1 MHQFISI
8 LFQITITFIFFNN
21 VYSENLKNEI
31 LIESDSMHID
41 ELNSVSTFDGNVILK
56 YGALSLL
63 SDKVII
69 SSGITGIVS
78 KAVAEKDTIEVEIAT
93 GVYVNLLRAN
103 VTTILDNNSTISLP
117 QKAPAK
123 KSLQKTKKS

>member
-1 MHQFISI
+1 MFISTAFAQSAGPSMI
-8 LFQITITFIFFNN
+8 ASQLLPFVLIFGVF
-21 VYSENLKNEI
+21 YLM
-31 LIESDSMHID
+31 LIRPQQKRAKQHKEM
-41 ELNSVSTFDGNVILK
+41 VSK
-56 YGALSLL
+56 LSRG
-63 SDKVII
+63 DKLII

-103 VTTILDNNSTISLP
+103 VTTLLDDNSTITLP

>member
-1 MHQFISI
+1 MFISTAFAQSAGPSMI
-8 LFQITITFIFFNN
+8 ASQLLPFVLIFGVF
-21 VYSENLKNEI
+21 YLM
-31 LIESDSMHID
+31 LIRPQQKRAKQHKEM
-41 ELNSVSTFDGNVILK
+41 VSK
-56 YGALSLL
+56 LSRG
-63 SDKVII
+63 DKVII

-117 QKAPAK
+117 QKHQPKSHCK
-123 KSLQKTKKS
+123 KLKS

>member
-1 MHQFISI
+1 MFISTAFAQSAGPSMI
-8 LFQITITFIFFNN
+8 VSQLLPFVLIFGVF
-21 VYSENLKNEI
+21 YLM
-31 LIESDSMHID
+31 LIRPQQKRAKQHKEM
-41 ELNSVSTFDGNVILK
+41 VSK
-56 YGALSLL
+56 LSRG
-63 SDKVII
+63 DKVII

-103 VTTILDNNSTISLP
+103 VTTLLDNNSTITLP

>member
-1 MHQFISI
+1 MFISTAFAQSAGPSMI
-8 LFQITITFIFFNN
+8 ASQLLPFVLIFGVF
-21 VYSENLKNEI
+21 YLM
-31 LIESDSMHID
+31 LIRPQQKRAKQHKEM
-41 ELNSVSTFDGNVILK
+41 VSK
-56 YGALSLL
+56 LSRG
-63 SDKVII
+63 DKVII

-78 KAVAEKDTIEVEIAT
+78 YAEAEKDTIEVEIAT

-103 VTTILDNNSTISLP
+103 VTTVLDNNSTITLP

>member
-1 MHQFISI
+1 MFISTAFAQSAGPSMI
-8 LFQITITFIFFNN
+8 ASQLLPFVLIFGVF
-21 VYSENLKNEI
+21 YLM
-31 LIESDSMHID
+31 LIRPQQKRAKQHKEM
-41 ELNSVSTFDGNVILK
+41 VSK
-56 YGALSLL
+56 LSRG
-63 SDKVII
+63 DKVII
-69 SSGITGIVS
+69 SSGITGIIS

-103 VTTILDNNSTISLP
+103 VTTLLDSNSTITLP

>member
-1 MHQFISI
+1 MFISTAFAQSAGPSMI
-8 LFQITITFIFFNN
+8 ASQLLPFVLIFGVF
-21 VYSENLKNEI
+21 YLM
-31 LIESDSMHID
+31 LIRPQQKRAKQHKEM
-41 ELNSVSTFDGNVILK
+41 VSK
-56 YGALSLL
+56 LSRG
-63 SDKVII
+63 DKVII

-78 KAVAEKDTIEVEIAT
+78 KAIAEKDTIEVEIAT

-103 VTTILDNNSTISLP
+103 VTTLLDNNSTITLP

>member
-1 MHQFISI
+1 MFISTAFAQSAGPSMI
-8 LFQITITFIFFNN
+8 ASQLLPFVLIFGVF
-21 VYSENLKNEI
+21 YLL
-31 LIESDSMHID
+31 LIRPQQKRAKQHKEM
-41 ELNSVSTFDGNVILK
+41 VSK
-56 YGALSLL
+56 LSRG
-63 SDKVII
+63 DKVII

-103 VTTILDNNSTISLP
+103 VTTVLDNNSTISLP

>member
-1 MHQFISI
+1 MFISTAFAQSAGPSMI
-8 LFQITITFIFFNN
+8 ASQLLPFVLIFGVF
-21 VYSENLKNEI
+21 YLM
-31 LIESDSMHID
+31 LIRPQQKRAKQHKEM
-41 ELNSVSTFDGNVILK
+41 VSK
-56 YGALSLL
+56 LSKG
-63 SDKVII
+63 DKVII

-103 VTTILDNNSTISLP
+103 VTTLLDNNSTITLP
-117 QKAPAK
+117 QKAPTK

>member
-1 MHQFISI
+1 MFISTAFAQSAGPSMI
-8 LFQITITFIFFNN
+8 ASQLLPFVLIFGVF
-21 VYSENLKNEI
+21 YLM
-31 LIESDSMHID
+31 LIRPQQKRAKQHKEM
-41 ELNSVSTFDGNVILK
+41 VSK
-56 YGALSLL
+56 LSRG
-63 SDKVII
+63 DKVII

-78 KAVAEKDTIEVEIAT
+78 KAAAEKDTIEVEIAT

-103 VTTILDNNSTISLP
+103 VTTLLDNNSTITLP

>member
-1 MHQFISI
+1 MFISTAFAQSAGPSMI
-8 LFQITITFIFFNN
+8 ASQLLPFVLIFAVF
-21 VYSENLKNEI
+21 YLM
-31 LIESDSMHID
+31 LIRPQQKRAKQHKEM
-41 ELNSVSTFDGNVILK
+41 VSK
-56 YGALSLL
+56 LSRG
-63 SDKVII
+63 DKVII
-69 SSGITGIVS
+69 SSGITGIIS

-103 VTTILDNNSTISLP
+103 VTTLLDNNSTITLP

>member
-1 MHQFISI
+1 MFISTAFAQSAGPSMI
-8 LFQITITFIFFNN
+8 ASQLLPFVLIFGVF
-21 VYSENLKNEI
+21 YLM
-31 LIESDSMHID
+31 LIRPQQKRAKQHI
-41 ELNSVSTFDGNVILK
+41 EMVSK
-56 YGALSLL
+56 LSRG
-63 SDKVII
+63 DKVII

-103 VTTILDNNSTISLP
+103 VTTLLDNNSTITLP

>member
-1 MHQFISI
+1 MFISTAFAQSAGPSMI
-8 LFQITITFIFFNN
+8 ASQLLPFVLIFGVF
-21 VYSENLKNEI
+21 YLR
-31 LIESDSMHID
+31 LIRPQQKRAKQHKEM
-41 ELNSVSTFDGNVILK
+41 VSK
-56 YGALSLL
+56 LSRG
-63 SDKVII
+63 DKVII

-103 VTTILDNNSTISLP
+103 VTTLLDKDSSITLP

>member
-1 MHQFISI
+1 MFISTAFAQSAGPSMI
-8 LFQITITFIFFNN
+8 ASQLLPFVLIFGVF
-21 VYSENLKNEI
+21 YLM
-31 LIESDSMHID
+31 LIRPQQKRAKQHKEM
-41 ELNSVSTFDGNVILK
+41 VSK
-56 YGALSLL
+56 LSRG
-63 SDKVII
+63 DKVII

-103 VTTILDNNSTISLP
+103 VTTLLDSNSTITLP

>member
-1 MHQFISI
+1 MFISTAFAQSAGPSMI
-8 LFQITITFIFFNN
+8 ASQLLPFVLIFGVF
-21 VYSENLKNEI
+21 YLM
-31 LIESDSMHID
+31 LIRPQQKRAKQHKEM
-41 ELNSVSTFDGNVILK
+41 VSK
-56 YGALSLL
+56 LSRG
-63 SDKVII
+63 DKVII

-78 KAVAEKDTIEVEIAT
+78 KAVAEKDTLEVEIAT

-103 VTTILDNNSTISLP
+103 VTTLLDNNSTITLP

>member
-1 MHQFISI
+1 MFISTAFAQSAGPSMI
-8 LFQITITFIFFNN
+8 ASQLLPFVLIFGVF
-21 VYSENLKNEI
+21 YLM
-31 LIESDSMHID
+31 LIRPQQKRAKQHKEM
-41 ELNSVSTFDGNVILK
+41 VSK
-56 YGALSLL
+56 LSRG
-63 SDKVII
+63 DKVII

-78 KAVAEKDTIEVEIAT
+78 KATAEKDTIEVEIAT

-103 VTTILDNNSTISLP
+103 VTTLLDNNSTIPLP

>member
-1 MHQFISI
+1 MFISTAFAQSAGPSMI
-8 LFQITITFIFFNN
+8 ASQLLPFVLIFGVF
-21 VYSENLKNEI
+21 YLM
-31 LIESDSMHID
+31 LIRPQQKRAKQHKEM
-41 ELNSVSTFDGNVILK
+41 VSK
-56 YGALSLL
+56 LSRG
-63 SDKVII
+63 DKVII
-69 SSGITGIVS
+69 SSGITGLVS

-103 VTTILDNNSTISLP
+103 VTTLLDNNSTITLP

>member
-1 MHQFISI
+1 MFISTAFAQSAGPSMI
-8 LFQITITFIFFNN
+8 ASQLLPFVLIFGVF
-21 VYSENLKNEI
+21 YLM
-31 LIESDSMHID
+31 LIRPQQKRAKQHKEM
-41 ELNSVSTFDGNVILK
+41 VSK
-56 YGALSLL
+56 LSRG
-63 SDKVII
+63 DKVII

-78 KAVAEKDTIEVEIAT
+78 KAVSEKDTIEVEIAT

-103 VTTILDNNSTISLP
+103 VTTLLDNNSTITLP

>member
-1 MHQFISI
+1 MFISTAFAQSAGPSMI
-8 LFQITITFIFFNN
+8 ASQLLPFVLIFGVF
-21 VYSENLKNEI
+21 YLM
-31 LIESDSMHID
+31 LIRPQQKRAKQHKEM
-41 ELNSVSTFDGNVILK
+41 VSK
-56 YGALSLL
+56 LSRG
-63 SDKVII
+63 DKVII

-78 KAVAEKDTIEVEIAT
+78 KATAEKDTIEVEIAT

-103 VTTILDNNSTISLP
+103 VTTLLDNNITITLP

>member
-1 MHQFISI
+1 MFISTAFAQSAGPSMI
-8 LFQITITFIFFNN
+8 ASQLLPFVLIFGVF
-21 VYSENLKNEI
+21 YLM
-31 LIESDSMHID
+31 LIRPQQKRAKQHKEM
-41 ELNSVSTFDGNVILK
+41 VSK
-56 YGALSLL
+56 LSRG
-63 SDKVII
+63 DKVII

-103 VTTILDNNSTISLP
+103 VTTLLDNNSAITLP

>member
-1 MHQFISI
+1 MFISTAFAQSAGPSMI
-8 LFQITITFIFFNN
+8 ASQLLPFVLIFGVF
-21 VYSENLKNEI
+21 YLM
-31 LIESDSMHID
+31 LIRPQQKRAKQHKEM
-41 ELNSVSTFDGNVILK
+41 VSK
-56 YGALSLL
+56 LSRG
-63 SDKVII
+63 DKVII

-78 KAVAEKDTIEVEIAT
+78 KAVSEKDTIEVEIAT

-103 VTTILDNNSTISLP
+103 VTTLLDDNSTITLP

>member
-1 MHQFISI
+1 MFISTAFAQSAGPSMI
-8 LFQITITFIFFNN
+8 ASQLLPFVLIFGVF
-21 VYSENLKNEI
+21 YLM
-31 LIESDSMHID
+31 LIRPQQKRAKQHKEM
-41 ELNSVSTFDGNVILK
+41 VSK
-56 YGALSLL
+56 LSRG
-63 SDKVII
+63 DKVII

-103 VTTILDNNSTISLP
+103 VTTLLDNNSTITLP
-117 QKAPAK
+117 HKAPAK

>member
-1 MHQFISI
+1 MFISTALAQSAGPSMI
-8 LFQITITFIFFNN
+8 ASQLLPFVLIFAVF
-21 VYSENLKNEI
+21 YLM
-31 LIESDSMHID
+31 LIRPQQKRAKQHKEM
-41 ELNSVSTFDGNVILK
+41 VSK
-56 YGALSLL
+56 LSRG
-63 SDKVII
+63 DKVII

-103 VTTILDNNSTISLP
+103 VTTLLDNNSTITLP

>member
-1 MHQFISI
+1 MFISTAFAQSAGPSMI
-8 LFQITITFIFFNN
+8 ASQLLPFVLIFGVF
-21 VYSENLKNEI
+21 YLM
-31 LIESDSMHID
+31 LIRPQQKRAKQHKEM
-41 ELNSVSTFDGNVILK
+41 VSK
-56 YGALSLL
+56 LSRG
-63 SDKVII
+63 DKVII

-78 KAVAEKDTIEVEIAT
+78 KATAEKDTIEVEIAT

-103 VTTILDNNSTISLP
+103 VTTLLDNNSTITLP

>member
-1 MHQFISI
+1 MFISTAFAQSAGPSMI
-8 LFQITITFIFFNN
+8 ASQLLPFVLIFGVF
-21 VYSENLKNEI
+21 YLM
-31 LIESDSMHID
+31 LIRPQQKRAKQHKEM
-41 ELNSVSTFDGNVILK
+41 VSK
-56 YGALSLL
+56 LSRG
-63 SDKVII
+63 DKVII
-69 SSGITGIVS
+69 SSGITGIFS

-103 VTTILDNNSTISLP
+103 VTTLLDNNSTITLP

>member
-1 MHQFISI
+1 MFISTAFAQSAGPSMI
-8 LFQITITFIFFNN
+8 ASQLLPFALIFGVF
-21 VYSENLKNEI
+21 YLM
-31 LIESDSMHID
+31 LIRPQQKRAKQHKEM
-41 ELNSVSTFDGNVILK
+41 VSK
-56 YGALSLL
+56 LSRG
-63 SDKVII
+63 DKVII

-103 VTTILDNNSTISLP
+103 VTTLLDNNSTITLP

>member
-1 MHQFISI
+1 MFISTAFAQSAGPSMSASQ
-8 LFQITITFIFFNN
+8 LLPFVLIFGVF
-21 VYSENLKNEI
+21 YLM
-31 LIESDSMHID
+31 LIRPQQKRAKQHKEM
-41 ELNSVSTFDGNVILK
+41 VSK
-56 YGALSLL
+56 LSRG
-63 SDKVII
+63 DKVII

-103 VTTILDNNSTISLP
+103 VTTLLDNNSTITLP

>member
-1 MHQFISI
+1 MFISTAFAQSAGPSMI
-8 LFQITITFIFFNN
+8 ASQLLPFVLIFGVF
-21 VYSENLKNEI
+21 YLM
-31 LIESDSMHID
+31 LIRPQQKRAKQHKEM
-41 ELNSVSTFDGNVILK
+41 VSK
-56 YGALSLL
+56 LSRG
-63 SDKVII
+63 DKVII

-123 KSLQKTKKS
+123 SHCKKLRSLNSI

>member
-1 MHQFISI
+1 MFISTALAQSAGPSMI
-8 LFQITITFIFFNN
+8 ASQLLPFVLIFGVF
-21 VYSENLKNEI
+21 YLM
-31 LIESDSMHID
+31 LIRPQQKRAKQHKEM
-41 ELNSVSTFDGNVILK
+41 VSK
-56 YGALSLL
+56 LSRG
-63 SDKVII
+63 DKVII

-103 VTTILDNNSTISLP
+103 VTTLLDNNSTITLP

>member
-1 MHQFISI
+1 MFISTAFAQSAGPSMI
-8 LFQITITFIFFNN
+8 ASQLLPFVLIFGVF
-21 VYSENLKNEI
+21 YLM
-31 LIESDSMHID
+31 LIRPQQKRAKQHKEM
-41 ELNSVSTFDGNVILK
+41 VSK
-56 YGALSLL
+56 LSRG
-63 SDKVII
+63 DKVII

-103 VTTILDNNSTISLP
+103 VTTVLDNNSHISLP

>member
-1 MHQFISI
+1 MFISTAFAQSAGPSMI
-8 LFQITITFIFFNN
+8 ASQLLPFVLIFAVF
-21 VYSENLKNEI
+21 YLM
-31 LIESDSMHID
+31 LIRPQQKRAKQHKEM
-41 ELNSVSTFDGNVILK
+41 VSK
-56 YGALSLL
+56 LSRG
-63 SDKVII
+63 DKVII

-103 VTTILDNNSTISLP
+103 VTTLLDNNSTITLP